1 MKKNSEYCKRYR
13 QKKKLEKNL
22 LAVPFAMRGLL
33 KLRKKWTQK
42 EYETKAELIKNFNS
56 FSYSFDCLD
65 LQTADAFFASFQ
77 NQDLFLSSFFGIL
90 QRGLQCELIPTYA
103 KIFCNRLLSPADV
116 RDIFARL
123 LIISG
128 RAGNFILIKNEM
140 KKIIEML
147 GD

>member
-1 MKKNSEYCKRYR
+1 MKTNTEYCKRYR
-13 QKKKLEKNL
+13 QRKKLENNL

-42 EYETKAELIKNFNS
+42 EFATKSEIIKNFNS
-56 FSYSFDCLD
+56 FSYAFPQID

-77 NQDLFLSSFFGIL
+77 NQDLFLPCFYGIM
-90 QRGLQCELIPTYA
+90 QRALQCEIIPPYA

-123 LIISG
+123 LKISG

-140 KKIIEML
+140 KKILEML